1 MEDQGMDGSDVEK
14 ILELLPEKLA
24 PQQLSALLL
33 SLVDH
38 YEGQDPRAAVSLLIT
53 TTITYA
59 RVIGVPDK
67 TIGLLFRA
75 TAKQLDTTDEPL
87 KKVH

>member
-1 MEDQGMDGSDVEK
+1 MKQEDMTDQTVK
-14 ILELLPEKLA
+14 KVLELLPDKA
-24 PQQLSALLL
+24 TPQQLSALVL

-38 YEGQDPRAAVSLLIT
+38 YEGQDPRSAVSLLIT
-53 TTITYA
+53 TAITYA

-67 TIGLLFRA
+67 TIALLLRG
-75 TAKQLDTTDEPL
+75 TAKHLDTEETS